1 MFKNL
6 KGWNTVIFNGSL
18 VAFGTFAELVNY
30 LDIAPLEGFFTGRWT
45 LVPIAIGAINIIL
58 HAKTNSAVGKK

>member
-6 KGWNTVIFNGSL
+6 KGWKTVIFNGSL
-18 VAFGTFAELVNY
+18 VAFGTFAELINY
-30 LDIAPLEGFFTGRWT
+30 LDIAPLEGFFTGRWA

-58 HAKTNSAVGKK
+58 RAKTNSAVGKK

>member
-1 MFKNL
+1 MFQKL
-6 KGWNTVIFNGSL
+6 KGWKTVIFNGSL

-30 LDIAPLEGFFTGRWT
+30 LDIAPLEGFFTGRWA

-58 HAKTNSAVGKK
+58 RAKTNTAVGKK

>member
-1 MFKNL
+1 MFQKL
-6 KGWNTVIFNGSL
+6 KGWKTVIFNGSL

-30 LDIAPLEGFFTGRWT
+30 LDIAPLEGFFTGRWV

-58 HAKTNSAVGKK
+58 RAKTNTAVGKK